1 MEAAIIFSSLLWRVK
16 QRKEKKKNMLGKIW
30 FCPLGTLDWIV
41 VIGY

>member
-16 QRKEKKKNMLGKIW
+16 QRKEKKNMLGKIW